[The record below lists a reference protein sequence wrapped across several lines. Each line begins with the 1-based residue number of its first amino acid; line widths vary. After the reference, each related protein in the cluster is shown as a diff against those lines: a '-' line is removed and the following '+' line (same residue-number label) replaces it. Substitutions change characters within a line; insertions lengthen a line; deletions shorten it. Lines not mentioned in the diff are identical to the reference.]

1 MLEAAEAAAE
11 GVAAAAQESQAVA
24 EEEGQGLAGVAC
36 PKARGTSRYNLPTA
50 R

>member
-24 EEEGQGLAGVAC
+24 EEEGQGLAEVAC
-36 PKARGTSRYNLPTA
+36 PEARDT
-50 R
+50 